1 MRITRA
7 GSNPAAGVFGL
18 IAQLGERETEDLKV
32 LRSIRGQPIFLFGVI
47 VQRKNISFARKRPG
61 IDPQ

>member
-32 LRSIRGQPIFLFGVI
+32 LRSIRGQPIFFYLG
-47 VQRKNISFARKRPG
+47 S
-61 IDPQ
+61 